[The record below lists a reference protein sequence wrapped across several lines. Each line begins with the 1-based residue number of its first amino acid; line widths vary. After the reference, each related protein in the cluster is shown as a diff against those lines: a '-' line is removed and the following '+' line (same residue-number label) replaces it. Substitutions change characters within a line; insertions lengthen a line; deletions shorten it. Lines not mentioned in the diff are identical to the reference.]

1 MIRIVKLLKK
11 IALFLKRA
19 VMNTEGDQ
27 NVSSGYTINEV
38 AETPLQMA
46 RDFMYVGIERAIYQ
60 ITLAFGLGIFFAP
73 WSPGLFF
80 LVLFLLGFELLY
92 GMIVQK
98 FTVEQLLIRGA
109 IISSYFIGWLLGRIV
124 IRDGSPMRLFF
135 EDGFSQL
142 GRPKHRHP
150 CHKRDIYNN
159 LASSRI
165 AAGHDMVNHN
175 GFRYVRSPIEID
187 PNQDYRGNTS
197 TFDILA
203 DEWEQKSQEEVRKQA
218 IPSVSTTYADTCNHL
233 ILRNDVF
240 A

>member
-1 MIRIVKLLKK
+1 
-11 IALFLKRA
+11 
-19 VMNTEGDQ
+19 MNIEGGRDFT
-27 NVSSGYTINEV
+27 SKYTINEV
-38 AETPLQMA
+38 TQTPLQMA
-46 RDFMYVGIERAIYQ
+46 RDFMYVGIDGAIYQ

-80 LVLFLLGFELLY
+80 LILFLLSFELMY
-92 GMIVQK
+92 GMMIQK
-98 FTVEQLLIRGA
+98 FTVEQILIRLA

-124 IRDGSPMRLFF
+124 IRDRSPMRLFF
-135 EDGFSQL
+135 EDGFSRVGL
-142 GRPKHRHP
+142 PKHRHP
-150 CHKRDIYNN
+150 CHKRDTYNN

-175 GFRYVRSPIEID
+175 GYRYVRSPIEID

-203 DEWEQKSQEEVRKQA
+203 DEWEQKSREEVRKQA
-218 IPSVSTTYADTCNHL
+218 IPTVSTTYANKCNNL